1 MGRAVAPVDQPPK
14 GLHPLRVRSTPFGA
28 ADPLLHSVRRHADRY
43 AEHGEGP
50 AIVKAAN
57 WLTHL
62 EFDWK
67 SPIWRHWLEELGR
80 GHRVVRY
87 DERGCGLSDRDPG
100 DVSLDAVVGDLEA
113 VVDSADLDRFALLG
127 ISGGGPVAISYAVR
141 NPERI
146 THLVLCGSY
155 ARGRDKRD
163 LTDQQ
168 RHENELLRSL
178 IRVGWG
184 RDEPVFR
191 RVFTTLFVPEASEDE
206 MNWYDELQRVS
217 ASPEMAERLRDVW
230 SAMDV
235 TDILDRVTMPTL
247 VAHARGDSAVP
258 FAEGRMLAT
267 RIPDATFVPLESR
280 NHILLADEPAWPLFL
295 AAARQFL
302 GTPEPAPVAAL
313 EDLSPREIEVL
324 GLVAAGLSNEE
335 IGDRLF
341 VSVRTVER
349 HLSNIYAKLRISGK
363 AARAA
368 AAARFSAPR

>member
-1 MGRAVAPVDQPPK
+1 MEQRIRFCTASDGTQIA
-14 GLHPLRVRSTPFGA
+14 
-28 ADPLLHSVRRHADRY
+28 Y

-67 SPIWRHWLEELGR
+67 SPIWRHWLEELAR

-141 NPERI
+141 HPERI
-146 THLVLCGSY
+146 THLVLCGTY
-155 ARGRDKRD
+155 ARGRGKRD

-168 RHENELLRSL
+168 REENELLRSL
-178 IRVGWG
+178 IKVGWG

-191 RVFTTLFVPEASEDE
+191 RVFTTLFVPEASEEE

-230 SAMDV
+230 SATDV
-235 TDILDRVTMPTL
+235 TDILDRVTVPTL
-247 VAHARGDSAVP
+247 VAHARDESAVP

-267 RIPDATFVPLESR
+267 RIPGATFVPLESR
-280 NHILLADEPAWPLFL
+280 NHILLADEPAWPVFL
-295 AAARQFL
+295 AAVRQFL

-324 GLVAAGLSNEE
+324 ELVAAGLSNEE

-341 VSVRTVER
+341 LSVRTVER
-349 HLSNIYAKLRISGK
+349 HLSNVYAKLRISGK

>member
-1 MGRAVAPVDQPPK
+1 LEQRIHFCTASDGTQIA
-14 GLHPLRVRSTPFGA
+14 
-28 ADPLLHSVRRHADRY
+28 Y

-67 SPIWRHWLEELGR
+67 SPIWRHWLEELAR

-100 DVSLDAVVGDLEA
+100 EVSLDAVVGDLEA

-141 NPERI
+141 HPARI
-146 THLVLCGSY
+146 TQLVLCGAY
-155 ARGRDKRD
+155 ARGRAKRD

-168 RHENELLRSL
+168 REENELLRSL
-178 IRVGWG
+178 VKVGWG

-191 RVFTTLFVPEASEDE
+191 RVFTTLFVPEASEEE

-230 SAMDV
+230 SATDV
-235 TDILDRVTMPTL
+235 TDILDRVSVPTL

-258 FAEGRMLAT
+258 FAEGRKLAT
-267 RIPDATFVPLESR
+267 QIPGATFVPLQSR
-280 NHILLADEPAWPLFL
+280 NHILLADEPAWPVFL
-295 AAARQFL
+295 AALRQFL
-302 GTPEPAPVAAL
+302 GTPEPTSVAAL

-324 GLVAAGLSNEE
+324 ELVAHGLSNDE

-341 VSVRTVER
+341 LSVRTVER
-349 HLSNIYAKLRISGK
+349 HLSNVYAKLRISGK